1 MSSLF
6 PPIAPLDGD
15 FSGVEKREQ
24 LWGMGGKKAER
35 REGLK
40 KDCDCMCV
48 SGSFNVKSIDP
59 VVKRSSFIQFF
70 RDMLTQKKRRNRFF
84 LCAKFLFLFSA
95 ILECISATKKTVFL
109 PQDQGW
115 IISFLIKVL
124 VPHPCFFT
132 PPSFSN
138 FPNPYEVQVGTESH

>member
-70 RDMLTQKKRRNRFF
+70 RDMLTQKKEETASFCVQNFYFFF
-84 LCAKFLFLFSA
+84 LLFWN
-95 ILECISATKKTVFL
+95 VFQQ
-109 PQDQGW
+109 QDQGW